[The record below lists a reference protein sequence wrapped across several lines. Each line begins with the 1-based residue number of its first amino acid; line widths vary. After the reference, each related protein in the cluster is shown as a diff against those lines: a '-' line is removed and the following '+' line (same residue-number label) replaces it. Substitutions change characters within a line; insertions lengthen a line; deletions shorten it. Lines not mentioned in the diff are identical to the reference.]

1 MPRTCLAC
9 RHPDREAID
18 RDLLA
23 GVPKRSIAARYGLSE
38 GSAQRHRA
46 HIAAPVLATWS
57 ASQAEIY
64 AGLAD
69 YTAELERDARRIAEQ
84 AREQGNARLELQ
96 AIAASRAHVELM
108 AKLVAAAQ
116 NLEPEER
123 LRREREQGATQLAEA
138 ALRAIEELVEL
149 GDLHPQVAQALRERV
164 ADRLTGAGARP
175 TR

>member
-46 HIAAPVLATWS
+46 HLSGPVLAEWS
-57 ASQAEIY
+57 ASQAEVY

-69 YTAELERDARRIAEQ
+69 YTAQLERDARRIAAE
-84 AREQGNARLELQ
+84 ARAKGNARLELQ
-96 AIAASRAHVELM
+96 ALAASRAHVELM
-108 AKLVAAAQ
+108 AKLATASQ
-116 NLEPEER
+116 QLEPEER
-123 LRREREQGATQLAEA
+123 LARERQAEA
-138 ALRAIEELVEL
+138 ARLVNATVEAVDELAENGRFDQEVVH
-149 GDLHPQVAQALRERV
+149 DLLERV
-164 ADRLTGAGARP
+164 ARRLDGSGR
-175 TR
+175 R

>member
-46 HIAAPVLATWS
+46 HIAAPVLAEWS
-57 ASQAEIY
+57 ASQAEVY

-69 YTAELERDARRIAEQ
+69 YTAEH
-84 AREQGNARLELQ
+84 ARLELQ

-108 AKLVAAAQ
+108 AKLAAAAQ
-116 NLEPEER
+116 QLEPEER
-123 LRREREQGATQLAEA
+123 LARERQ
-138 ALRAIEELVEL
+138 
-149 GDLHPQVAQALRERV
+149 
-164 ADRLTGAGARP
+164 AGAARLVDATVGAVDELAADGRLDQEVVHDLLEGVARRLDGP
-175 TR
+175 GRK

>member
-9 RHPDREAID
+9 RHAEREAID

-46 HIAAPVLATWS
+46 HVAAPVLAEWS
-57 ASQAEIY
+57 ASQAEVY

-69 YTAELERDARRIAEQ
+69 YTAALERDARRIAAK
-84 AREQGNARLELQ
+84 AREKGNARLELQ
-96 AIAASRAHVELM
+96 AIAASRAHVDLV
-108 AKLVAAAQ
+108 AKLATAAQ

-123 LRREREQGATQLAEA
+123 LQRERHAEA
-138 ALRAIEELVEL
+138 ARLVAATLGAVDELVDQGHL
-149 GDLHPQVAQALRERV
+149 CRGVAEVLLERV
-164 ADRLTGAGARP
+164 AERLDGS
-175 TR
+175 